1 MMPAESQGASDNN
14 DKLPCCTLLQMH
26 QARHVHHDGR
36 EPSKSQLRS
45 NQFVRRPPQHL
56 FNLIQGKIGS
66 VSLESGSTNVVF
78 PSENKCFL
86 HQIPLLSASIKTRS
100 RLLFFT
106 NPGVFKSLHE
116 KLLEMRRCWNVGEAE
131 EAITRNFLSSPS
143 SQSNIDLVV
152 RYRHFDQ
159 HHKEHRTTYTIRC
172 SIAICHVML

>member
-1 MMPAESQGASDNN
+1 M
-14 DKLPCCTLLQMH
+14 L

-86 HQIPLLSASIKTRS
+86 HQIPLLSASIKTPS

-106 NPGVFKSLHE
+106 DPGVFKSLHE
-116 KLLEMRRCWNVGEAE
+116 NFLEMRRCWNVGEAE
-131 EAITRNFLSSPS
+131 EAITRNFLSILTILTIQHWPGCEIPPLWPTP
-143 SQSNIDLVV
+143 Q
-152 RYRHFDQ
+152 RTRHTLLYC
-159 HHKEHRTTYTIRC
+159 HTSCNAVIIESVKE
-172 SIAICHVML
+172 